1 MNNIT
6 KSVETNNNWQR

>member
-6 KSVETNNNWQR
+6 KQQDYIF